1 MGQMAGK
8 IKFEVGK
15 ASHPGRKRDHNEDS
29 LGFFE
34 PEDPAQLA
42 ERGAIYIVADG
53 MGGHEAGAVASDRAW
68 RKVID
73 EYYYGDPA
81 LGIKESLERAIKIA
95 NEEIY
100 GLASRNP
107 TWAGMGSTIVAAVLH
122 GENELYVANIGDSR
136 AYLVRAD
143 EIRQVTKDH
152 SWVQQQIDAGN
163 LTPEEAKRHPRRSAI
178 TRSLGRRPDVQVDV
192 FEEELQP
199 DDKLILCS
207 DGLSDVVRDEEIA
220 KIASSYKAQEAVQKM
235 VDLANHRGGPDNIT
249 AIALSYP
256 TGIAGPTGVLKWLAG
271 LGILAVVAVGAI
283 VGLKY
288 IIGPPTPSPTPHI
301 ITLASPSPTTLVPLT
316 PTPVAPTP
324 TPVPSTPTPAASPAR
339 TTTLTT
345 PPATT
350 PAPTTPT
357 PSPTPKPTSTLEP
370 TVTLT
375 PTPARPTTP
384 TYTLTPA
391 PISAPLPAPIL
402 RAPESGATFDS
413 PSITL
418 HWEWTKEL
426 AGDQWFV
433 VSIHAL
439 GCDIP
444 QWPQPWTEQ
453 VQARILQVFPP
464 DRGCNYAWK
473 IVVARSDAD
482 GTLVEISEP
491 SQEWNFWWVW
501 PKKAPTKEPT
511 SIPTKEPVT
520 PETTS
525 GC

>member
-1 MGQMAGK
+1 MAEK

-34 PEDPAQLA
+34 PEDPDQLA

-122 GENELYVANIGDSR
+122 GENELYVANVGDSR

-143 EIRQVTKDH
+143 EIRQITKDH
-152 SWVQQQIDAGN
+152 SWVRQQIDAAN

-256 TGIAGPTGVLKWLAG
+256 TGIAAPTGVLKWIVG
-271 LGILAVVAVGAI
+271 LGILAVVAMAVI
-283 VGLKY
+283 VGLEY
-288 IIGPPTPSPTPHI
+288 IIAPKQ
-301 ITLASPSPTTLVPLT
+301 LT
-316 PTPVAPTP
+316 PTPGPTPIITPTTPPATAAMPPTFTPVSPTPRPMSPTP
-324 TPVPSTPTPAASPAR
+324 TPVPPTPTPTLPTPTSARPQVAPTSTIALTPGPPAVV
-339 TTTLTT
+339 TTL
-345 PPATT
+345 
-350 PAPTTPT
+350 PT
-357 PSPTPKPTSTLEP
+357 PSPTTLAP
-370 TVTLT
+370 SPT
-375 PTPARPTTP
+375 PT
-384 TYTLTPA
+384 L
-391 PISAPLPAPIL
+391 LPAPTLSEPVDEVEFVRGQEVVL
-402 RAPESGATFDS
+402 R
-413 PSITL
+413 
-418 HWEWTKEL
+418 WEWTETLGPDMRFSVLMRHEEQESHIEIGCVTSKEYSL
-426 AGDQWFV
+426 GHEPPSSKYGHYFWKV
-433 VSIHAL
+433 VVVREVEDATVQEVSKL
-439 GCDIP
+439 SE
-444 QWPQPWTEQ
+444 EQ
-453 VQARILQVFPP
+453 R
-464 DRGCNYAWK
+464 
-473 IVVARSDAD
+473 
-482 GTLVEISEP
+482 
-491 SQEWNFWWVW
+491 FWWLW
-501 PKKAPTKEPT
+501 PKEVPRPTR
-511 SIPTKEPVT
+511 
-520 PETTS
+520 TT
-525 GC
+525 GPPH

>member
-1 MGQMAGK
+1 MAGK

-34 PEDPAQLA
+34 PEDPDQLA

-81 LGIKESLERAIKIA
+81 LGIKEGLERAIKIA

-143 EIRQVTKDH
+143 EIRQITKDH
-152 SWVQQQIDAGN
+152 SWVQQQIDAAN

-192 FEEELQP
+192 FEEEFQP

-256 TGIAGPTGVLKWLAG
+256 TGIAAPPGVLKWLAG
-271 LGILAVVAVGAI
+271 LGIFAVVAMGAI
-283 VGLKY
+283 VALKY
-288 IIGPPTPSPTPHI
+288 LIGPPTPSPTPPI
-301 ITLASPSPTTLVPLT
+301 ISLASPSPTTLVPLT
-316 PTPVAPTP
+316 PTPV
-324 TPVPSTPTPAASPAR
+324 PSTPTPAASPTR
-339 TTTLTT
+339 STPLTT
-345 PPATT
+345 PPTTTPVPLTPTPTTEVIPTSTLVPSPGPPAIVTTSPAPSATT
-350 PAPTTPT
+350 LA
-357 PSPTPKPTSTLEP
+357 PSPTPTL
-370 TVTLT
+370 
-375 PTPARPTTP
+375 
-384 TYTLTPA
+384 
-391 PISAPLPAPIL
+391 LPAPTLSEPVDEVEFVRGQEVVL
-402 RAPESGATFDS
+402 R
-413 PSITL
+413 
-418 HWEWTKEL
+418 WEWTETLGPDMRFSVLMRHEEQESHIEIGCVTSKEYSL
-426 AGDQWFV
+426 GHEPPSSKYGYYFWKV
-433 VSIHAL
+433 VVVREVEDATVQEVSKL
-439 GCDIP
+439 SE
-444 QWPQPWTEQ
+444 EQ
-453 VQARILQVFPP
+453 R
-464 DRGCNYAWK
+464 
-473 IVVARSDAD
+473 
-482 GTLVEISEP
+482 
-491 SQEWNFWWVW
+491 FWWLWSKKVPRPTRTTG
-501 PKKAPTKEPT
+501 PKH
-511 SIPTKEPVT
+511 
-520 PETTS
+520 
-525 GC
+525 